1 MTNIQYFKNMDL
13 YRVWQWH
20 EHTNTITVKYM
31 TLEEVLVLLSTKETI

>member
-20 EHTNTITVKYM
+20 ERTGTITVTYM
-31 TLEEVLVLLSTKETI
+31 TLEEVLVLLSTKETL